1 MPGKVVKFVA
11 APSLALIV
19 LVHAVAAQQRGRP
32 PDASKDYPLP
42 TTALPVEQQDEKP
55 PVDRHGDPL
64 PLHAVSRLGT
74 LRFRGVNGVIQAVA
88 VSGGKQLLGLGESPP
103 AVILWDAVTG
113 KEIRRF
119 EGPVP
124 ACTQGD
130 GCQIPQRQFRI
141 VRCLSGWPNPGGS
154 DS

>member
-119 EGPVP
+119 EGPARGLHARRRVSNST
-124 ACTQGD
+124 AS
-130 GCQIPQRQFRI
+130 ISHRS
-141 VRCLSGWPNPGGS
+141 LSLRMAKPWR
-154 DS
+154 